1 MHKHYFR
8 VYRFLDFIPVLW
20 YSIQVLAVFNLKDP
34 QSQFG
39 DWISLFLKAAFMAE
53 GKQAHICGW

>member
-1 MHKHYFR
+1 M
-8 VYRFLDFIPVLW
+8 
-20 YSIQVLAVFNLKDP
+20 FNLKDP

-53 GKQAHICGW
+53 GKSNDVEQIFKY

>member
-1 MHKHYFR
+1 M
-8 VYRFLDFIPVLW
+8 LW

-53 GKQAHICGW
+53 GKQAHMWEHVVGK

>member
-1 MHKHYFR
+1 MTILKCCGTVAIIF
-8 VYRFLDFIPVLW
+8 FDIF
-20 YSIQVLAVFNLKDP
+20 QVLAVFNLKDP

-53 GKQAHICGW
+53 GTLV